1 MEDIVRFT
9 IPEFLSPAE
18 CDAWIACCEAE
29 GFEEAPVTTAVGPVY
44 MPEARNNTRVML
56 DDVPRAE
63 GLWGRLKPY
72 VYAADRRDGLWRP
85 VGLNERLRF
94 YRYTPG
100 QVFRWHRDGAFVR
113 SANERSTLTFLVYL
127 DDDCDGGA
135 TEFEDLVVSPRRGTA
150 LVFSH
155 WLLHQGAVVTRGVKH
170 VLRSDVMFRR
180 DAPPAARGLRA

>member
-18 CDAWIACCEAE
+18 CDAWIALASAE
-29 GFEEAPVTTAVGPVY
+29 GFEEAPVTTAIGPVH

-56 DDVPRAE
+56 DDEARAE
-63 GLWGRLKPY
+63 ALWDRLRPY
-72 VYAADRRDGLWRP
+72 LTISHRRGGLWRP

-113 SANERSTLTFLVYL
+113 NRHEHSQLTFMVYL

-135 TEFEDLVVSPRRGTA
+135 TEFEDGVVTPRRGMA
-150 LVFSH
+150 LVFTH
-155 WLLHQGAVVTRGVKH
+155 GLLHQGAVVTRGVKH
-170 VLRSDVMFRR
+170 VLRSDVMFR
-180 DAPPAARGLRA
+180 AA

>member
-9 IPEFLSPAE
+9 LPEFMSPAE
-18 CDAWIACCEAE
+18 CDAWIALATAG
-29 GFEEAPVTTAVGPVY
+29 GFEEAPITTAIGPVH

-56 DDVPRAE
+56 DDVARA
-63 GLWGRLKPY
+63 GALWSRLSPY
-72 VYAADRRDGLWRP
+72 VYAEDRRDGLWRP

-100 QVFRWHRDGAFVR
+100 QVFKWHRDGSFVR
-113 SANERSTLTFLVYL
+113 NAKEHSTLTFLVYL

-135 TEFEDLVVSPRRGTA
+135 TEFEDMAVTPKRGTA
-150 LVFSH
+150 LVFTH
-155 WLLHQGAVVTRGVKH
+155 WMLHQGAVVTRGVKH

-180 DAPPAARGLRA
+180 A

>member
-18 CDAWIACCEAE
+18 CDAWIALATAG
-29 GFEEAPVTTAVGPVY
+29 GFEEAPVTTAIGPVH

-56 DDVPRAE
+56 DDVARAE
-63 GLWGRLKPY
+63 ALWARLRPY
-72 VYAADRRDGLWRP
+72 VTADDRRDGLWRP

-113 SANERSTLTFLVYL
+113 SGRELSRLTFLVYL
-127 DDDCDGGA
+127 DDDCGGGE
-135 TEFEDLVVSPRRGTA
+135 TEFEDAVVTPRRGMA
-150 LVFSH
+150 LVFTH
-155 WLLHQGAVVTRGVKH
+155 RLLHQGAVVTRGVKH
-170 VLRSDVMFRR
+170 VLRSDVMFQ
-180 DAPPAARGLRA
+180 RA